1 MGTKVEFE
9 GVLQETLVSV
19 NRVTKV
25 SEGGRRFSFAAVVV
39 VGNKAGVVGY
49 GSGKA
54 KDIGSARGKALQD
67 AKKSLIKVPLLDF
80 RTFYHEAKGKS
91 GAAKVIIR
99 NAKPGTGIIAGGA
112 MRAVFE
118 CLGVSDVVAKSF
130 GSSNPHTMISATI
143 DALKQL
149 SSPLMIA
156 ERRKVDLA
164 YLTTEKNKF

>member
-1 MGTKVEFE
+1 MSQKIEFD
-9 GVLQETLVSV
+9 GALHETLVSV

-25 SEGGRRFSFAAVVV
+25 TEGGRRFSFAAVVV
-39 VGNKAGVVGY
+39 VGNKSGVVGY

-54 KDIGSARGKALQD
+54 KDIGLARGKALQD

-80 RTFYHEAKGKS
+80 RTFYHEAQGKS

-130 GSSNPHTMISATI
+130 GSSNSHTMISATM
-143 DALKQL
+143 DALKKL
-149 SSPLMIA
+149 SSPSMVA
-156 ERRKVDLA
+156 ERRKIDMGSFSL
-164 YLTTEKNKF
+164 EKNTF